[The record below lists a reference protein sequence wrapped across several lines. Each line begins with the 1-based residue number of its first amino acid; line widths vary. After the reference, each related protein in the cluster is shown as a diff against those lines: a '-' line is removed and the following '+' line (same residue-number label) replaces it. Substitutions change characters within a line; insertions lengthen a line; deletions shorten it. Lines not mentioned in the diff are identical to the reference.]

1 MCNGTCD
8 DSSNEYCGSH
18 PYPATRGIGT
28 CRHRCGAIPCHSA
41 LGYSCQVLT
50 TWRGVP
56 PSATITKFNTC
67 IILNFPTDSSS
78 LKRPFIPH
86 STSESHT
93 VHLALV
99 VNLQWSL
106 TISTSAEVV
115 LSIVSRNYS
124 RAQRTRF
131 DIVRYIIVYHRAYGD
146 IVLGRGVGSP
156 MSTAEFKPKG

>member
-1 MCNGTCD
+1 MSTSMRCHTMPFRIGLFVPSVD
-8 DSSNEYCGSH
+8 DLERRTS
-18 PYPATRGIGT
+18 
-28 CRHRCGAIPCHSA
+28 
-41 LGYSCQVLT
+41 
-50 TWRGVP
+50 
-56 PSATITKFNTC
+56 SATITKFNTC
-67 IILNFPTDSSS
+67 IILNFPTDSTS

-86 STSESHT
+86 SASASHT
-93 VHLALV
+93 VHLVLV

-115 LSIVSRNYS
+115 LSIVSRNHS